1 MGRELG
7 TESFDDLGTKRSLVS
22 HEVPQTFLRPNSA
35 ATTLEQLPVGTTFL
49 ESQAVGFK
57 VWAPRCQSVD
67 LILFPNSMA
76 ATFANRAHQAS
87 GSAAGGLVVPLTPTT
102 LASGHPQEPTSRSLE
117 YYAEIV
123 PDLGEYSFYLY
134 RLNQR
139 DVRPDPRSR
148 FQPFGVHGP
157 SQLVD
162 HSRFA
167 WTDQAWPGIA
177 RRDLVIYELHVGCAT
192 SGGTYREL
200 LDRLP
205 RLRELGVTAIELL
218 PLAETPGR
226 WNWGYDGVHLYAPK
240 AAYGT
245 PAELKE
251 LVNECHRQGLAI
263 LLDVVYNHLG
273 PEGNYLREFAPY
285 FTSKTQ
291 TPWGEAINYSRRRSH
306 AVRAWILDNVRQW
319 LQDYHFDGLRLDAIH
334 YLFDSSQPSITNEV
348 ATVVRDWES
357 AAGRPIHLIAE
368 TNVFDPQLV
377 NSYSAQWADCFM
389 HAVYSVATPQV
400 KLTNRDYRGGS
411 DVHQA
416 LEHGFVYRGSTAREY
431 ARFEP
436 TTANEKVH
444 SHLVVSLQT
453 HDSVGNHPHGHR
465 VHQLASNDLQ
475 KAAAGLLLLSPTIP
489 QLFMG
494 EEGAVDTPFC
504 FFTDF
509 GDPGLRAAVDR
520 GRQHEYPHHD
530 WAGARL
536 PSDPAAFFASRLP
549 DFELWDH
556 SMWHWYRLLL
566 KIRREG
572 LISGW
577 LEPDNARWYH
587 DPLQHYY
594 RLDYGTVEL
603 ECRVESWLRPPGE
616 SQRLVEN
623 QQPIPSTAPTSNDE
637 STQPEIESWIIHQSW
652 TGIEPTTSGCRI
664 TLRSAVANPG

>member
-1 MGRELG
+1 MNHNVQPSIIRPLP
-7 TESFDDLGTKRSLVS
+7 SL
-22 HEVPQTFLRPNSA
+22 
-35 ATTLEQLPVGTTFL
+35 TTLEQLPLGTTFL
-49 ESQAVGFK
+49 ERHAVGFK

-67 LILFPNSMA
+67 LILFPNSLA
-76 ATFANRAHQAS
+76 TTFASRAHQAHWS
-87 GSAAGGLVVPLTPTT
+87 VAGGTVVPLTPTT
-102 LASGHPQEPTSRSLE
+102 LTTDHEPGPTPTSRE
-117 YYAEIV
+117 YYAAIV
-123 PDLGEYSFYLY
+123 PDIGADSFYFY

-162 HSRFA
+162 HSRFS
-167 WTDQAWPGIA
+167 WTDQAWLGIA

-192 SGGTYREL
+192 SRGTYHEL
-200 LDRLP
+200 LERLP

-291 TPWGEAINYSRRRSH
+291 TPWGEAINYSGRRSQN
-306 AVRAWILDNVRQW
+306 VRAWILDNVRQW

-334 YLFDSSQPSITNEV
+334 YLFDSSQPSITDKV
-348 ATVVRDWES
+348 ASVVRDWES
-357 AAGRPIHLIAE
+357 ATRRPIHLIAE
-368 TNVFDPQLV
+368 TNVFDPHLV

-400 KLTNRDYRGGS
+400 KLTNRDYRGS
-411 DVHQA
+411 ADVHTA
-416 LEHGFVYRGSTAREY
+416 LEHGFVYQGSEAREY
-431 ARFEP
+431 ARVKP
-436 TTANEKVH
+436 TAEHEKVH
-444 SHLVVSLQT
+444 PHLVVSLQT

-465 VHQLASNDLQ
+465 LHHLANSDVQ
-475 KAAAGLLLLSPTIP
+475 KAAVGLLLLSPTIP

-494 EEGAVDTPFC
+494 EEGAVSAPFC

-509 GDPGLRAAVDR
+509 GDAGLRAAVDR

-536 PSDPAAFFASRLP
+536 PSDPAAFFASCLP
-549 DFELWDH
+549 EFEAWDH

-566 KIRREG
+566 QIRRQG
-572 LISGW
+572 LAAGW
-577 LEPDNARWYH
+577 LEPTNARWYH
-587 DPLQHYY
+587 DPSQHYY
-594 RLDYGTVEL
+594 RLDYGSAEL
-603 ECRVESWLRPPGE
+603 ACRVESWLLPSGE
-616 SQRLVEN
+616 SRRQLDN
-623 QQPIPSTAPTSNDE
+623 QQSISSNASKSDDE
-637 STQPEIESWIIHQSW
+637 SKQPNTESLVIHRSW
-652 TGIEPTTSGCRI
+652 TGSEPTTSRCRI
-664 TLRSAVANPG
+664 TLRSAVANLP

>member
-1 MGRELG
+1 
-7 TESFDDLGTKRSLVS
+7 
-22 HEVPQTFLRPNSA
+22 
-35 ATTLEQLPVGTTFL
+35 
-49 ESQAVGFK
+49 
-57 VWAPRCQSVD
+57 
-67 LILFPNSMA
+67 MA
-76 ATFANRAHQAS
+76 ATFADRAHQAPWS
-87 GSAAGGLVVPLTPTT
+87 INGGVVIPLAPTT
-102 LASGHPQEPTSRSLE
+102 HGDNLEHVRASRSRE
-117 YYAEIV
+117 YFAAIV
-123 PDLGEYSFYLY
+123 PDIGEHGFYLY

-162 HSRFA
+162 HSQFA
-167 WTDQAWPGIA
+167 WTDQAWPGIT

-192 SGGTYREL
+192 NRGSYREL
-200 LDRLP
+200 REQLP

-226 WNWGYDGVHLYAPK
+226 WNWGYDGVHLFAPK

-245 PAELKE
+245 PTELKE

-291 TPWGEAINYSRRRSH
+291 TPWGEAINYSGRRSQ

-348 ATVVRDWES
+348 ATVVRTWES
-357 AAGRPIHLIAE
+357 EVRRPIHLIAE

-389 HAVYSVATPQV
+389 HAVYSHAAPHV
-400 KLTNRDYRGGS
+400 KLTNRDYRGGA
-411 DVHQA
+411 DVLTA
-416 LEHGFVYRGSTAREY
+416 LEHGFVYQGSQAREY
-431 ARFEP
+431 TRVEP
-436 TTANEKVH
+436 TEASEKVH
-444 SHLVVSLQT
+444 PHLVVSLQT
-453 HDSVGNHPHGHR
+453 HDSVGNHPHGKR
-465 VHQLASNDLQ
+465 VHQLTDIDLQ
-475 KAAAGLLLLSPTIP
+475 KAAAGLLLLSPSIP

-494 EEGAVDTPFC
+494 EEGAVGSPFC

-509 GDPGLRAAVDR
+509 GDPGLREAVDR

-549 DFELWDH
+549 DFEWWDH

-566 KIRREG
+566 QIRREG
-572 LISGW
+572 LANGW
-577 LEPDNARWYH
+577 LAPGNARWYH
-587 DPLQHYY
+587 EPSQHYY

-603 ECRVESWLRPPGE
+603 ECRVESWLIPPGE
-616 SQRLVEN
+616 SQQLAEN
-623 QQPIPSTAPTSNDE
+623 QQSIPSTALTCNDE
-637 STQPEIESWIIHQSW
+637 SKQPDIESWIIHPSW
-652 TGIEPTTSGCRI
+652 TGSEPPTSRCRI
-664 TLRSAVANPG
+664 TLRSAVANLP